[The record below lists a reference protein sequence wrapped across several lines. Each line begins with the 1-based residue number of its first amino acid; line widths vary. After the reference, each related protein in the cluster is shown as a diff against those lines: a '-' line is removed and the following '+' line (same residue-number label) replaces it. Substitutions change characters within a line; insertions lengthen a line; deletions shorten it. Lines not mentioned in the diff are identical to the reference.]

1 MTTWIDESRIMEKVM
16 PTIFQT
22 GFPVIAELVQN
33 SFRAGAENIRIE
45 SDPSNATFAI
55 HDDGHDL
62 DSIDDLLNLFVVGQ
76 SGFEGDPAIATAEP
90 AGMGLYSLLATAE
103 YVSITSGRLGKSVTI
118 NSDRWFGNQAYR
130 DSLFE
135 RVEAMNVPPALGGLS
150 IRATGVRDLP
160 LAHDL
165 LQRECQAFGVYA
177 RTIAIEVNGQRV
189 EPFRPQQCFRHQLD
203 LGIEGVDVWWWY
215 HGAGQG
221 TAPYMQDASYSKS
234 IIVSWYGHRILLDRG
249 GWGYHGERLYIQ
261 VSAGTPFHPRLPDRQ
276 DIRKDDDWR
285 SFMAQIEEKVA
296 DHICA
301 MDVDYLCGDGI
312 DYLEYLYRFAPDQYR
327 RRSPAALW
335 NRIWGTGYDCS
346 PTAGH
351 SRVAYP
357 VTQPVYT
364 LGSSPPI
371 HVVDRKGVPYMVDE
385 EKKTLRLA
393 KEGEEGD
400 CLQFDLDCNS
410 ATLGF
415 LLEEAGD
422 QAPPICVPWKESK
435 DMPHVVE
442 IPTRNISLYV
452 PESDIVLYDHGWGVT
467 HAKAGTLVLDTAE
480 ENIELNAD
488 EAVFKGE
495 ELNWPGEDDL
505 FLVAKD
511 LSSLPDKAR
520 DFLLWHRDDSDAD
533 SFETQVDDWEKELA
547 RMCSELRRSLRILS
561 EPLHSWDMRST
572 LNLSGLQS
580 IQFIHN
586 GGVLPHQAV
595 VTIDQPD
602 DPDNNKQYQAFVGKA
617 LELSHNEELGTVAGT
632 FNID

>member
-1 MTTWIDESRIMEKVM
+1 MTAWIDENRIFEKVM

-45 SDPSNATFAI
+45 SDPDRGYLGI
-55 HDDGHDL
+55 HDDGHDVDSL
-62 DSIDDLLNLFVVGQ
+62 DDMLNLLVVGQ
-76 SGFEGDPAIATAEP
+76 SGFEDNPDIATAEP
-90 AGMGLYSLLATAE
+90 AGMGLYSLIATSEA
-103 YVSITSGRLGKSVTI
+103 VSITSHKLGKSLRI
-118 NSDRWFGNQAYR
+118 NSEQWFKDQDYR
-130 DSLFE
+130 DSVFDRCVFE
-135 RVEAMNVPPALGGLS
+135 GYDTPLGGLS
-150 IRATGVRDLP
+150 IKATGVRDLP

-165 LQRECQAFGVYA
+165 LRRECQAFGVYA

-215 HGAGQG
+215 DRSQG
-221 TAPYMQDASYSKS
+221 TAPYMMDTSYDGP
-234 IIVSWYGHRILLDRG
+234 IIVSWYGHRIVLGRS
-249 GWGYHGERLYIQ
+249 GWGYHGDRLYIQ
-261 VSAGTPFHPRLPDRQ
+261 VSSGTPFHPRLPDRQ

-285 SFMAQIEEKVA
+285 SFMAQVEEKVA

-312 DYLEYLYRFAPDQYR
+312 AYLEYLYRFAPDQYR

-335 NRIWGTGYDCS
+335 NRIWGTGYDCD
-346 PTAGH
+346 PTADTK
-351 SRVAYP
+351 RVAYP

-400 CLQFDLDCNS
+400 CLQFDLDRNL

-422 QAPPICVPWKESK
+422 QAPPICVPWKGSK
-435 DMPHVVE
+435 EVPHVVE
-442 IPTRNISLYV
+442 VATRNISLYV

-488 EAVFKGE
+488 EAVFKGL
-495 ELNWPGEDDL
+495 ELGWPGDDDI

-520 DFLLWHRDDSDAD
+520 DFLLCYRDDSDAD
-533 SFETQVDDWEKELA
+533 SFDTQVEDWEKELA

-586 GGVLPHQAV
+586 GGVFPKQAV
-595 VTIDQPD
+595 VTIDQPE
-602 DPDNNKQYQAFVGKA
+602 DPDNDKQYQAFVGKA